1 MTLGY
6 DPNIRLL
13 GGFSKYDGTIEFY
26 GRIRSVLTK
35 DSIVL
40 DYGAGRAAWFV
51 EGPDTY
57 SRKVRSLKSDVG
69 KLMLAILTRRC
80 SITPRRTK
88 PFSWTTDVC
97 RSSSA
102 LGNP

>member
-69 KLMLAILTRRC
+69 KLMLAILTMVRGVRRN
-80 SITPRRTK
+80 SISNATVIPITPM
-88 PFSWTTDVC
+88 
-97 RSSSA
+97 
-102 LGNP
+102 